1 MMETARLAT
10 TLVAFDDKPPE
21 EVVGSPQEIRKPR
34 LFDEDDAIE
43 K

>member
-1 MMETARLAT
+1 METASLAT
-10 TLVAFDDKPPE
+10 TLGAFDDKPSE